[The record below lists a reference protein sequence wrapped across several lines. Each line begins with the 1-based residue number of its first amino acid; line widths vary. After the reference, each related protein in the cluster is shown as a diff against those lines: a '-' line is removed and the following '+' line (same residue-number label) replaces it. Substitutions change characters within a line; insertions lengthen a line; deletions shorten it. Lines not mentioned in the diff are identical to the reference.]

1 MDPDANLISSA
12 SESTSEPSG
21 SNANPEPNPS
31 AGIGGSGGYISLV
44 KASDDE
50 KKLFKRVVEIVDIL
64 LDIAQHKIDPE
75 TVVIH
80 DMIEEIKLDKK
91 WEEETKVG
99 EDVVMKNGATE
110 GDDEIMEI
118 DGAEWKGEETEK
130 EKEME
135 KDESE
140 SIADRVAKRAAS
152 ASSNH
157 DAEGSGSG
165 RRGGRKPRTTRKS
178 NATEGK
184 STRTKA
190 KTTRKKKRGDKE

>member
-1 MDPDANLISSA
+1 MDPDASLLTS

-21 SNANPEPNPS
+21 SNTNPGPNTS

-118 DGAEWKGEETEK
+118 DGAEWKGEEKEK
-130 EKEME
+130 EKEKE
-135 KDESE
+135 ADESE

-152 ASSNH
+152 SNH
-157 DAEGSGSG
+157 DAEGSSSG
-165 RRGGRKPRTTRKS
+165 RKGGRKPRATRKS

-184 STRTKA
+184 STKTKA
-190 KTTRKKKRGDKE
+190 KTTRKKKGGDKD